1 MNNTTI
7 CWEHDALVPVG
18 SDTMPVACIC
28 PAADGAVEI
37 QDLSIC
43 YGKQKV
49 VDDVS
54 LTIKRNSVTALI
66 GPSGCGKSS
75 ILQCMNRLSQLIP
88 GCLVTGRIHYNWL
101 DNALLARNPI
111 LLRRHVGMLFQRPN
125 PFPFSIW
132 KNIEFGLRQ
141 HGIRSKAE
149 IGDRIESSLKE
160 VGLWAEIED
169 RLTMPALSLS
179 GGQQQRLCLARALA
193 LEPTVLL
200 MDEPCS
206 ALDPIST
213 QRIEAL
219 IGQLSRTRTI
229 VLVTHSLGQARRV
242 ADKVALFW
250 KIRDSGRLVEYGD
263 TAEVFERP
271 RQELTRTYL
280 EYG

>member
-1 MNNTTI
+1 MSDATTCRKPEGQSAI
-7 CWEHDALVPVG
+7 V
-18 SDTMPVACIC
+18 DTTAPIPCIC
-28 PAADGAVEI
+28 SSGDGAVEI

-43 YGKQKV
+43 YGRQKV
-49 VDDVS
+49 VDSVS
-54 LTIKRNSVTALI
+54 LTIERNSVTAMI

-75 ILQCMNRLSQLIP
+75 ILQSMNRLSHLIP
-88 GCLVTGRIHYNWL
+88 GCVVTGNVHYTRL
-101 DNALLARNPI
+101 DNALLARHPI

-141 HGIRSKAE
+141 HGVRSRTE
-149 IGDRIESSLKE
+149 IADRIESSLRE
-160 VGLWAEIED
+160 VGLWPEIED
-169 RLTMPALSLS
+169 RLTMSALSLS

-206 ALDPIST
+206 ALDPMST

-219 IGQLSRTRTI
+219 IRQLARTRTI

-242 ADKVALFW
+242 SDKVALFW
-250 KIRDSGRLVEYGD
+250 KTRDAGELIEYGKAD
-263 TAEVFERP
+263 DIFERP
-271 RQELTRTYL
+271 RHELTRTYL
-280 EYG
+280 EYA